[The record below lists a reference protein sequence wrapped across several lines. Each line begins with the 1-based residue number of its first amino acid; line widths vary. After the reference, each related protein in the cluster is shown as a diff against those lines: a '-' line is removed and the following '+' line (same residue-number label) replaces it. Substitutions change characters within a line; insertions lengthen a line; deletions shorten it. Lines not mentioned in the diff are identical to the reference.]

1 MDAGVY
7 ITENSEIMGYD
18 DLLSYLKWFKI
29 LYPDYTD
36 WGFDDIT
43 GGIDS
48 FFEEVD
54 YYKMKSCFE
63 NLVKSR

>member
-1 MDAGVY
+1 MYKNIFKNDNN
-7 ITENSEIMGYD
+7 EMMSYD
-18 DLLSYLKWFKI
+18 DLLSYLKWFKTLNPEFI
-29 LYPDYTD
+29 D

-43 GGIDS
+43 GGIDN

-54 YYKMKSCFE
+54 YYKMKSNFE